1 MKVLV
6 TGGAGFIGSHIAEEL
21 AKRGFDVIVLD
32 NFDTGNRE
40 NTARLPGRVEVIEG
54 DVRDLAAVKKAAR
67 GAGCVFH
74 FAAIAS
80 VQRSIT
86 DPVETNGVNITG
98 TLNVLLASR
107 DEGIKR
113 VVFAS
118 SCAVYGDPGEG
129 KKKEDLA
136 PDPMS
141 PYAVSKLA
149 GEYYCKIFHSVFGLE
164 TVILRYFNVFG
175 PRQSPFSDY
184 CRRNTEVHLAH
195 A

>member
-6 TGGAGFIGSHIAEEL
+6 TGGAGFIGRHIAEEL

-129 KKKEDLA
+129 KKKGRSGPGSDVALRGFQTGRRILLQNF
-136 PDPMS
+136 PFGFRPGNGHI
-141 PYAVSKLA
+141 AVFQRFWAQAKPFL
-149 GEYYCKIFHSVFGLE
+149 GL
-164 TVILRYFNVFG
+164 
-175 PRQSPFSDY
+175 